1 MMIYCS
7 HKYGGLEENKRICEA
22 KVKALQLADLENTYV
37 SPIHALGFMY
47 DVVSYEQGME
57 LCIDLLSVCDKMVVI
72 SEASKGVKIEI
83 EQAEK
88 MGIPIEY
95 YAEVSG

>member
-1 MMIYCS
+1 M
-7 HKYGGLEENKRICEA
+7 
-22 KVKALQLADLENTYV
+22 QLADLENTYI
-37 SPIHALGFMY
+37 SPIHALGYLY
-47 DVVSYEQGME
+47 DAVSYEQGME